1 MRYVLIIS
9 ALRAETC
16 QSAMFWPRELLWPIM
31 ICKEGSVNMP
41 EHQVENLSHRSH
53 LICMQH
59 NSPIQCYDIRCL
71 LKVNS
76 YRPIRVS
83 NAAIYKLIQ
92 QDLCPFFLSFV
103 FFGSPLCTRYYNF
116 LMFSIIVFKLGFY
129 HWLGQYKHL
138 LSAQCWLVV
147 LYILYLLLWKDKNI
161 LRKVGK
167 DLFCWWWTK
176 FKKSILVAILF
187 PALHSPSLQACPVET
202 SFMTI
207 LRKYP
212 RN

>member
-1 MRYVLIIS
+1 MISRTPAWRSSDLVNHLYNCRPNWNPQRSPHYYNPCWSKKVHMRYVLIIS
-9 ALRAETC
+9 ALRAETY
-16 QSAMFWPRELLWPIM
+16 QSAMFWPRELLWLIM

-138 LSAQCWLVV
+138 LHSVDWLYCIS
-147 LYILYLLLWKDKNI
+147 YIYCCEKTKI
-161 LRKVGK
+161 
-167 DLFCWWWTK
+167 FCAK
-176 FKKSILVAILF
+176 
-187 PALHSPSLQACPVET
+187 
-202 SFMTI
+202 
-207 LRKYP
+207 
-212 RN
+212 

>member
-1 MRYVLIIS
+1 
-9 ALRAETC
+9 
-16 QSAMFWPRELLWPIM
+16 
-31 ICKEGSVNMP
+31 MP

-116 LMFSIIVFKLGFY
+116 LMFSIIVFKLTD
-129 HWLGQYKHL
+129 LGSINICCTVLIGCIVYRISTAVKRQKYFAQSRKRLVL
-138 LSAQCWLVV
+138 LMMNK
-147 LYILYLLLWKDKNI
+147 I
-161 LRKVGK
+161 
-167 DLFCWWWTK
+167 
-176 FKKSILVAILF
+176 
-187 PALHSPSLQACPVET
+187 
-202 SFMTI
+202 
-207 LRKYP
+207 
-212 RN
+212 